1 MSKNV
6 SDGMNFWNNIKSSFS
21 DKGLNSNNIKLVQKQ
36 SKTTEEREIA
46 DVLSN
51 YFINITKSLEL
62 KRNLVFQH
70 HESIQ
75 C

>member
-6 SDGMNFWNNIKSSFS
+6 SDGMNVWNNIKSSFS
-21 DKGLNSNNIKLVQKQ
+21 DKGLNSNNMKLVEKQ

-51 YFINITKSLEL
+51 YFINITKSLGL
-62 KRNLVFQH
+62 KRNRLFQN

-75 C
+75 R

>member
-21 DKGLNSNNIKLVQKQ
+21 DKGLNSNTMKLVEKQ
-36 SKTTEEREIA
+36 SKTTEGREIA

-51 YFINITKSLEL
+51 YFINRTKSLGL
-62 KRNLVFQH
+62 KRN
-70 HESIQ
+70 
-75 C
+75 